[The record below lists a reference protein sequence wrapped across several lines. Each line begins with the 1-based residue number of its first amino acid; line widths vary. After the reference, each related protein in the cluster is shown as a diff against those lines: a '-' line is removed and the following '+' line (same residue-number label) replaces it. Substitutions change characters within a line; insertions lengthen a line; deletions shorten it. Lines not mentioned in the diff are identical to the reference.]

1 MDFPELD
8 PGHVDIILQYKAKL
22 EKLGVKLND
31 EHLKETIYNYAH
43 NLEPSIQAFIEY
55 CAKGQLEK
63 PNDYLIKALR
73 YGWKPRNI
81 ANPPELPV
89 FTAADFDTGHTL
101 EQRQENYRRLCD
113 LVKRSCHSSRP
124 STRLKSLRRR
134 RLYGQRPD
142 PTTIAQLMADPILR
156 PEIEWAISQHPEWG
170 YKITANG
177 VQELEF

>member
-8 PGHVDIILQYKAKL
+8 PGHVDIILQYQAEL

-31 EHLKETIYNYAH
+31 EHLKETIYTYPH

-55 CAKGQLEK
+55 CAKGKLDK

-89 FTAADFDTGHTL
+89 FTAADFDTGHTPEEL
-101 EQRQENYRRLCD
+101 EENYRRLCN
-113 LVKRSCHSSRP
+113 LVQRSCHPSRTP
-124 STRLKSLRRR
+124 TRLKSLRRR
-134 RLYGQRPD
+134 HLYHQRPD
-142 PTTIAQLMADPILR
+142 PTTIDQLMADPILR
-156 PEIEWAISQHPEWG
+156 PEIERAIAQHPEWG
-170 YKITANG
+170 YKITPNG